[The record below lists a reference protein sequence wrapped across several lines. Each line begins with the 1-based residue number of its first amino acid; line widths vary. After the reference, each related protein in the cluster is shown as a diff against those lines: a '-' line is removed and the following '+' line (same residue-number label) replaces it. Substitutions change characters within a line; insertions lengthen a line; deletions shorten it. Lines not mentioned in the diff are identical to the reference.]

1 MWVVNTHF
9 FMKGDILYSSIVEQ
23 ITDYGKISCNLKQI
37 LKEKQMTIYKL
48 SNISNIKYEI
58 IKKYC
63 DNNIQRIDL
72 DILAKLCFC
81 LNLEVDSLLK
91 YEKK

>member
-1 MWVVNTHF
+1 M
-9 FMKGDILYSSIVEQ
+9 YSSIVEE
-23 ITDYGKISCNLKQI
+23 ITNYGKISCNLK
-37 LKEKQMTIYKL
+37 EVMKQKKITVYKL

-81 LNLEVDSLLK
+81 LNSEICSLLK
-91 YEKK
+91 YEK

>member
-1 MWVVNTHF
+1 M
-9 FMKGDILYSSIVEQ
+9 YSTIVYAN
-23 ITDYGKISCNLKQI
+23 TDYGRISCNLKEI
-37 LKEKQMTIYKL
+37 LNKKQMTIYKL

-63 DNNIQRIDL
+63 DNDFQRIDI

-91 YEKK
+91 YEK